1 MFALL
6 FAAQE
11 LPSPPVAGPARPPV
25 PAPPLARKP
34 CRPDAS
40 GSDVVVCGSRSAEE
54 RYRLRPLSD
63 HYEEKPLRAATALND
78 STTAE
83 IAGEQKD
90 FGSGFISQRIM
101 LNFKFAFGEPKKR
114 AK

>member
-6 FAAQE
+6 FAVQE
-11 LPSPPVAGPARPPV
+11 LPYAPVAGPARPPV

-34 CRPDAS
+34 CLPNESAT
-40 GSDVVVCGSRSAEE
+40 DVVVCGSRSAAE

-63 HYEEKPLRAATALND
+63 RYEEKPLRAATALND

-90 FGSGFISQRIM
+90 FGSGFVSQRIM
-101 LNFKFAFGEPKKR
+101 LNFKFAFGGPKKR